1 MPATESFGP
10 DLSLRSSKLSAN
22 YIKITLASAGV
33 IFTIIISDITMQN
46 EQNAVF

>member
-33 IFTIIISDITMQN
+33 IFTKNSTDAAKPN
-46 EQNAVF
+46 KQNAVF